1 VHTLPGA
8 DRNTAPLALAVAAS
22 GPPTAV
28 HRSVTVVATV
38 LLSLLTSPRHALGGD
53 ARSAGALVRLMLGEA
68 PHTVAPTLMPPDAS
82 PDSRWT
88 VVHGRHTAP
97 RPGTAGRP
105 GGDPVQLA
113 TLGTMLGTPYLQLDG
128 ASLRAL
134 VPETCE
140 SRPAEP
146 SSPRQLGWTLG
157 FSAPV
162 PAADLAVADNQAA
175 RALRRALAMDVPAVR
190 HHVQDQS
197 VHGLVAPADAEA
209 LARARFAPLADAKTP
224 GAEVLLETLRTWLS
238 LHGSWDRT
246 AAALQLHRNTAR
258 QRISRVAE
266 LLNVDLQDQD
276 VRMELWFALRWL
288 PGEHT

>member
-1 VHTLPGA
+1 
-8 DRNTAPLALAVAAS
+8 
-22 GPPTAV
+22 
-28 HRSVTVVATV
+28 
-38 LLSLLTSPRHALGGD
+38 
-53 ARSAGALVRLMLGEA
+53 
-68 PHTVAPTLMPPDAS
+68 
-82 PDSRWT
+82 
-88 VVHGRHTAP
+88 
-97 RPGTAGRP
+97 
-105 GGDPVQLA
+105 
-113 TLGTMLGTPYLQLDG
+113 
-128 ASLRAL
+128 
-134 VPETCE
+134 
-140 SRPAEP
+140 
-146 SSPRQLGWTLG
+146 
-157 FSAPV
+157 V